1 MIIKLI
7 CKAMVHLLGMNIS
20 YVPINNSLAAANDSQ
35 CQKWPNHP
43 MNNPTVMI
51 KKVSYY
57 IMNKK

>member
-1 MIIKLI
+1 
-7 CKAMVHLLGMNIS
+7 MVHLLGMNIS
-20 YVPINNSLAAANDSQ
+20 YMYVQINNSLAAANDFQ

-43 MNNPTVMI
+43 KNNPTVMI